1 MPRTFQQPLD
11 KGAAMRVEKQINDR
25 IERERQKA
33 ERIADT
39 AEKAFADA
47 VLRMLQSA
55 WQSQVPF
62 EKADTEEE
70 RLAATLTFLTTLV
83 KESIINEGAF
93 QADNDPRKILAHEAL
108 RMLNDVVQGE
118 RHQIHKFFD
127 GIRRTGRPR
136 SSLDLHKGAI
146 ITACVKRV
154 REIEVDRYPSRADII
169 RKIRKHP
176 DLSPYL
182 GDDNQVG
189 GMVGRTE
196 ADPNAA
202 WFVKNYYD
210 ALKEE
215 GGATSSSVIDRAAFL
230 VGLRHKPLD
239 MRTAMTAKP
248 VNIVIY
254 NAGASQGQPLPDAI
268 HRWAA
273 GDAQVKLVEVARGQF
288 VVHVNGQPMNGS
300 GTVLENIQ
308 AAIEARPDG
317 DVGPNAADRPSPDGT
332 GDA

>member
-1 MPRTFQQPLD
+1 
-11 KGAAMRVEKQINDR
+11 MRVEKQIDR
-25 IERERQKA
+25 GRQKA

-39 AEKAFADA
+39 QEKAFADE

-62 EKADTEEE
+62 EKADSEEE

-83 KESIINEGAF
+83 KESIVNEGAF

-154 REIEVDRYPSRADII
+154 REIEIDRYPSRADII

-176 DLSPYL
+176 DLTPYL

-189 GMVGRTE
+189 GMIGRTE
-196 ADPNAA
+196 ADPKAA
-202 WFVKNYYD
+202 WFVQNYYD
-210 ALKEE
+210 ALKEA
-215 GGATSSSVIDRAAFL
+215 GGNTSSSVIDRAAFL

-248 VNIVIY
+248 VNLIIY
-254 NAGASQGQPLPDAI
+254 NPGASQGQALPEAI

-273 GDAQVKLVEVARGQF
+273 GDVKVKLVEVERGQF
-288 VVHVNGQPMNGS
+288 IVQVDGQPMNGNAS
-300 GTVLENIQ
+300 ILEGIQ
-308 AAIEARPDG
+308 SVIEARPATDPDAGNRLSQDG
-317 DVGPNAADRPSPDGT
+317 SLDE
-332 GDA
+332 